1 VNTGR
6 TKWIISE
13 LEMIQNGSVDKLE
26 SMKVFVRVAQRS
38 GFAAAAR
45 DLRLSPAQVTKH
57 VAALESRMKTRL
69 FDRTTRRVGLTD
81 AGRVYLER
89 CLECLQA
96 FDDAD
101 ASISQ
106 LAQKPRGLL
115 RITAPVDMPPEF
127 SAVLH
132 RFSLT
137 YPDVTIELRLSNR
150 PVDLVEEGIDVAIR
164 VAPALEGNFV
174 ARPLAVTRVGI
185 AASTAYLR
193 KYGRPTKP
201 ADLSRHRMLAFT
213 EPKLR
218 NEWTL
223 ASGGKQVTVRF
234 DPVFISN
241 NGESLRAAGAAG
253 VAIAMGPSFM
263 LMPDI
268 AAKRMEPL
276 LTDWKVVPELR
287 VFAIYP
293 HRRFLSPKVKALVGA
308 LREDFGD
315 ETADPWWRS

>member
-1 VNTGR
+1 
-6 TKWIISE
+6 
-13 LEMIQNGSVDKLE
+13 MIQNRPVDTLE

-57 VAALESRMKTRL
+57 VAALESRMRTRL

-101 ASISQ
+101 ASVSQ

-115 RITAPVDMPPEF
+115 RITAPVDMPPQF
-127 SAVLH
+127 AAVVYRYANEH
-132 RFSLT
+132 
-137 YPDVTIELRLSNR
+137 PDVTVDLRLSNR
-150 PVDLVEEGIDVAIR
+150 PMDLVEEGIDVAIR
-164 VAPALEGNFV
+164 IAPALDGNFV
-174 ARPLAVTRVGI
+174 ARPLAITRIAV
-185 AASTAYLR
+185 AASPGYLR
-193 KYGRPTKP
+193 KHGRPTKP
-201 ADLSRHRMLAFT
+201 ADLVRHRMAAFS

-223 ASGGKQVTVRF
+223 ARGGKQVTVKF
-234 DPVFISN
+234 EPVFISN
-241 NGESLRAAGAAG
+241 NGDSLRAAGVAG

-263 LMPDI
+263 LMSDI
-268 AAKRMEPL
+268 VAGRMESL
-276 LTDWKVVPELR
+276 LTDWTVVPELR

-293 HRRFLSPKVKALVGA
+293 HRRFLSPKVKAFVEA
-308 LREDFGD
+308 LRAEFGD
-315 ETADPWWRS
+315 ETIDPWWPTTVPGAPSRP